1 MSPGRIA
8 GATGP
13 GVLAWPAM
21 PASCRA
27 APGAARRSGP
37 APARAAGGGAPAASG
52 LWLAPGAASGGGAV
66 PGQGGLGAAQARQLQ
81 AMARAARTW
90 RAGLPALTAAARQ
103 QGDAALQIELAKL
116 DALLQQV
123 ASAQSLTL
131 AAYLAAVSASHQALA
146 LWAANAGSLDPAQQ
160 EAWQKADTGA
170 AELTTAANT
179 GSVGT
184 PDLSGRAPPPAPADP
199 PPAHPAAA
207 PDPAPLARCPPTTS
221 YVTP

>member
-146 LWAANAGSLDPAQQ
+146 LWAANAGSLDPAEQ
-160 EAWQKADTGA
+160 EAWQQADTGA
-170 AELTTAANT
+170 AELTTAADT
-179 GSVGT
+179 GFVFSA
-184 PDLSGRAPPPAPADP
+184 DLSGRGAQTYAQGPPAGDPGAAGAPA
-199 PPAHPAAA
+199 
-207 PDPAPLARCPPTTS
+207 RR
-221 YVTP
+221 